1 MLTELR
7 RLWDHARWAEMMVL
21 GALRDRQGVPVEALR
36 ELGHIIA
43 AGEIWLSRLERR
55 DSRTAIWPILS
66 LSELEHLFDEVDR
79 SYMAYLGGLEEAHL
93 ARLVSYVNSAGQAFE
108 TSIEDILFHVVL
120 HAQYHRGKINLLL
133 RQSGFPPAPTDYI
146 AFIRGVPAATASR
159 SGDE

>member
-21 GALRDRQGVPVEALR
+21 SALRDRQGVPVEALR

-79 SYMAYLGGLEEAHL
+79 SYMAYLGGLEEADL